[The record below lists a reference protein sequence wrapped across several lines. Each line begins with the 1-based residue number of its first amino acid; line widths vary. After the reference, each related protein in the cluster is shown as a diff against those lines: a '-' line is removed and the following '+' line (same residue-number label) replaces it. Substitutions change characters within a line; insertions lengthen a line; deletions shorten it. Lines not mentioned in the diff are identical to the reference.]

1 MKRKFMISIL
11 TVATLSALATMAMA
25 AGHGGG
31 GGGGG
36 GAGVGAGAAMPTFSH
51 GPAITPA
58 VGASAGGSMSAHA
71 SPEATEAKGSGGL
84 NANATTHASA
94 EGQAN
99 GLAVAAV
106 ASDRTRDTVRM
117 DETVDAIHAA
127 KFTDRDQVTTDIKAR
142 LDESDKLVADLRLR
156 AAAAGD
162 KSQAAFAKALVEVR
176 EQEKQVRISLKAA
189 TKAKDEATWGSV
201 QSDLAKSYG
210 AYAHA
215 LAEAEVAAQVTPAPK
230 S

>member
-1 MKRKFMISIL
+1 MISIL
-11 TVATLSALATMAMA
+11 TVATLSAFATMAMA
-25 AGHGGG
+25 AGHG

-36 GAGVGAGAAMPTFSH
+36 GAGVGAGAAMPAFSH
-51 GPAITPA
+51 GPAITPAVGANTPA

-71 SPEATEAKGSGGL
+71 SPEATEAKGSDGL

-117 DETVDAIHAA
+117 DETVEAIHAA

-189 TKAKDEATWGSV
+189 TKAKDAATWGSV

-215 LAEAEVAAQVTPAPK
+215 LAEAAVAAQVTPAPK